1 MTDLFLCD
9 GLIVTISVTIR
20 SVQTKI
26 IQFVFFYFL
35 QIDED

>member
-9 GLIVTISVTIR
+9 GLIVTIR

-35 QIDED
+35 QIDKD